1 MRKSSEEIQ
10 KQTAKLFLASDSRD
24 GKRRLE
30 LDVCEEEERGSDE
43 PRSSEPTKKK
53 SKILGDVDLNDAS
66 VRQLLNKKSTH
77 AAALTEVRPP
87 SAFYLLTL
95 PCVLL
100 RRRRRLGRR
109 STSKCWRRRRRWRRR
124 CRR

>member
-10 KQTAKLFLASDSRD
+10 KQTAKMFLANDSRE

-53 SKILGDVDLNDAS
+53 SKILGDVDPGKATITADADAS
-66 VRQLLNKKSTH
+66 HQSVVTAMDVVGKLGFTDINIATVSG
-77 AAALTEVRPP
+77 
-87 SAFYLLTL
+87 SAGS
-95 PCVLL
+95 
-100 RRRRRLGRR
+100 R
-109 STSKCWRRRRRWRRR
+109 
-124 CRR
+124 